1 MNEKCRQR
9 RDFLQNLAITV
20 LAVSAVL
27 LFAQTQLYSLSPEAS
42 LRRFLSGSAQ
52 ADGSAVSQQDLPVTA
67 PVRVAVSGPYGRY
80 GSITATTGED
90 DLLRGLLREVLGS
103 TGTFTHCGQEEFLQ
117 SLQNTSVYYD
127 FLTTLPLSILAE
139 TAGTDSP
146 SEPSARYLV
155 VSGPQDPV
163 SLFLWDGDTS
173 YLRCSTAVSLKSLE
187 QTVSQYEPGSAMF
200 AADLAEQ
207 DINATD
213 LSPCSLFL
221 EQTPSLSSLTSEIPA
236 WDDSLLLADLRFN
249 PNTKNRYT
257 DNGTEVISESGRSLR
272 LRPDGSVTYQSGGDG
287 TLSIEAAGDV
297 PTLKEAVAGV
307 GTLLNSLLA
316 PTAGDEVLYLQSI
329 RQSGSLTTLTFAYHV
344 GGVPVRFSDGSSAA
358 EVTLDHKAVSAL
370 SLRIC
375 RYTATGTPSLL
386 LPLRQAL
393 AIAQRHP
400 GAELSIGYADYGAG
414 TVEASW
420 LAD

>member
-1 MNEKCRQR
+1 
-9 RDFLQNLAITV
+9 
-20 LAVSAVL
+20 
-27 LFAQTQLYSLSPEAS
+27 
-42 LRRFLSGSAQ
+42 
-52 ADGSAVSQQDLPVTA
+52 
-67 PVRVAVSGPYGRY
+67 
-80 GSITATTGED
+80 
-90 DLLRGLLREVLGS
+90 
-103 TGTFTHCGQEEFLQ
+103 
-117 SLQNTSVYYD
+117 
-127 FLTTLPLSILAE
+127 
-139 TAGTDSP
+139 
-146 SEPSARYLV
+146 
-155 VSGPQDPV
+155 
-163 SLFLWDGDTS
+163 
-173 YLRCSTAVSLKSLE
+173 
-187 QTVSQYEPGSAMF
+187 MF